1 MRILAQFGSI
11 YNTLVCSLL
20 IFSKFTGEEHYMTMI
35 TLKTMPYLIKHMLIT
50 AALHLRSIMRNNTF
64 KSISALHTHTLQR

>member
-50 AALHLRSIMRNNTF
+50 GQFLIVNLFSQMEI
-64 KSISALHTHTLQR
+64 IYIYI